1 VTILA
6 PRPAPG
12 AAERAPLPRVD
23 PITRL
28 PILILFPHSRCN
40 CRCLMCD
47 IWRDTTKSELE
58 PAEIAHWLDEWRE
71 LGVRRVVLSG
81 GEPLLHSRLW
91 SLCDSLRAADIGIT
105 ILSTGLLLERHAV
118 ALVKRCDDVVVS
130 LDGPQP
136 IHDVVRNIPR
146 AFERLAIG
154 VAAVK
159 AADPRVQVT
168 ARCTVQRANFR
179 SLRATVRAARDS
191 GLDRIS
197 FLAADV
203 STDAFNRP
211 DGWDGDRVAQV
222 ALDTDDVAI
231 LAEEIDA
238 LEREHA
244 DDFASGFIAESPTK
258 LRARLWQYYGAL
270 LGQRDFA
277 PNDCNAP
284 WVSSVIESDGTVRPC
299 FFQPPLG
306 NIRSAGSLDAVLNSD
321 EAVAWRRGLDVKRNA
336 ICRKCV
342 CTLSLRSSEP

>member
-1 VTILA
+1 MTILA

-12 AAERAPLPRVD
+12 ATERAPLPRVD
-23 PITRL
+23 PITHL

-47 IWRDTTKSELE
+47 IWRDTTKAELE
-58 PAEIAHWLDEWRE
+58 PAEIARWLGEWRE

-91 SLCDSLRAADIGIT
+91 SLCDHLRAADIGIT

-118 ALVKRCDDVVVS
+118 ELVKRCDDVTVS

-136 IHDVVRNIPR
+136 IHDVIRNIPR
-146 AFERLAIG
+146 AFERLASG

-168 ARCTVQRANFR
+168 ARCTVQSANFQ
-179 SLRATVRAARDS
+179 SLRATVRAAHDI
-191 GLDRIS
+191 GLDRVS

-203 STDAFNRP
+203 SSDAFNRP
-211 DGWDGDRVAQV
+211 NGWDGERVAQV
-222 ALDTDDVAI
+222 ALGANDVPL
-231 LAEEIDA
+231 LAREIEA
-238 LEREHA
+238 LAQEHA
-244 DDFASGFIAESPTK
+244 DDFASGFIAESPAK
-258 LRARLWQYYGAL
+258 LRARLWQYYDAL

-306 NIRSAGSLDAVLNSD
+306 NIRSAGSLTAVLNSD
-321 EAVAWRRGLDVKRNA
+321 DAVAWRRGLDVKRNA
-336 ICRKCV
+336 ICQKCV
-342 CTLSLRSSEP
+342 CTVSLRSSES